1 MPSNN
6 FVVAVHASWA
16 VSGKRYSSMKPSLR
30 RHLTN
35 LGETAPPNFW
45 FVSNQSVLFFAQGGE
60 RIHAGGALCRNVACE
75 KRDASKNS

>member
-1 MPSNN
+1 VPSNN

-16 VSGKRYSSMKPSLR
+16 VSDKRYSSMKPSLR

-45 FVSNQSVLFFAQGGE
+45 LCVKSE
-60 RIHAGGALCRNVACE
+60 RLILRARRREDPRGWRALPECSMQEVRRQQE
-75 KRDASKNS
+75 